1 MGFRYQAIDSAGQTV
16 ADTVDAGSH
25 EEAAELLRERGLF
38 VTRLKGAA
46 PDDKH
51 TASAAGAAGKGARLR
66 DVVLFAQQMSM
77 LLRSGSQVVQALE
90 AVEDQADR
98 ASWRRIVSSVRADV
112 QEGKPLSGALSR
124 FPGVFSG
131 VWMSMV
137 TAGEASGELGV
148 AFDRLAVLTRQQQEI
163 RNRVVGAMSYPI
175 VLSVLCMGVMVIL
188 FAFILPRFAEMF
200 EVLGVDLPVS
210 TAMLIAASNWSQA
223 HWPYLLSGTAAAV
236 IAAVVFLK
244 SPTGRRYVSLAAV
257 RVPVF
262 GILVRKIILARI
274 CRIWGQLLTSR
285 VGLLDA
291 VELIQRGTKNHEFQA
306 LLGQVAQA
314 ISNGSP
320 VGSELRSS
328 WLIPKTFAGAVAT
341 GEESGRLADSL
352 LFVATSLEDENAQAL
367 ASLTRVIEPIILAVM
382 GLVVG
387 TMAFSL
393 FLPMFDM
400 AGATG
405 G

>member
-25 EEAAELLRERGLF
+25 AEAAELLRERGLF
-38 VTRLKGAA
+38 VTRLDGAE
-46 PDDKH
+46 PDDKD
-51 TASAAGAAGKGARLR
+51 AAAAGAAGKGAKLR

-98 ASWRRIVSSVRADV
+98 AAWRRIVSGIRADV
-112 QEGKPLSGALSR
+112 QEGQPLSGALAR
-124 FPGVFSG
+124 FPAVFSG

-137 TAGEASGELGV
+137 TAGEASGELGL
-148 AFDRLAVLTRQQQEI
+148 AFDRLAALTRQQQEI
-163 RNRVVGAMSYPI
+163 RNRVVGAVSYPI
-175 VLSVLCMGVMVIL
+175 VLSVLCMGVMGIL

-200 EVLGVDLPVS
+200 EALDVDLPVS
-210 TAMLIAASNWSQA
+210 TSMLIAASQWSQA
-223 HWPYLLSGTAAAV
+223 HWPYLLAGSAAAV
-236 IAAVVFLK
+236 VATVVFLK
-244 SPTGRRYVSLAAV
+244 SPTGRRSLSLAVV

-262 GILVRKIILARI
+262 GILIRKIILARI

-291 VELIQRGTKNHEFQA
+291 VELIQRSTTNHEFQE

-314 ISNGSP
+314 VTNGSP

-341 GEESGRLADSL
+341 GEESGRLADAL
-352 LFVATSLEDENAQAL
+352 LFVATSLEDENAQNL

-393 FLPMFDM
+393 FLPMFEM
-400 AGATG
+400 ATAAG